1 MRNLIIL
8 LVGITLL
15 FNNCNS
21 NGKKKDKDNTE
32 ASSKVHVTSLTNEMF
47 KQEIFN
53 YEISKEWIFQG
64 DLPVIID
71 FYADWCKPCKKL
83 SPTIEEI
90 AKEYSGKIIVYKVD
104 TDAENLLAQN
114 MGIQNLPT
122 LFFIPVKGQP
132 RSAMGLM
139 PKEEIVRAINEV
151 LLVH

>member
-53 YEISKEWIFQG
+53 YEISKEWKFQG

-90 AKEYSGKIIVYKVD
+90 AKEYAGKIVVYKVD
-104 TDAENLLAQN
+104 TDVEKLLSSNL
-114 MGIQNLPT
+114 GITSLPT
-122 LFFIPVKGQP
+122 IVFIPVNGQP
-132 RSAMGLM
+132 QTAMGAL
-139 PKEEIVRAINEV
+139 PKEALVKAINEV
-151 LLVH
+151 LLVN